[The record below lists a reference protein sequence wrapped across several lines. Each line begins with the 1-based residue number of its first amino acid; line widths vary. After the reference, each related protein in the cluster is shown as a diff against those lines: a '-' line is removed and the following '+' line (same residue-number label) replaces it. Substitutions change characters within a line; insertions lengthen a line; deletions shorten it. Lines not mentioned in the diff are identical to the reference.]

1 MIIDYDHNPNTTT
14 DHKLQSLKES
24 VQMAL
29 DGEIADLWER
39 VKAHVIKMLPKH
51 QSDLTPQY
59 AECSTAANVAEKV
72 VTIPGI
78 TALTEGL
85 AIAVKF
91 AGSNTAASPT
101 LNVNGLGAKD
111 IMRYGTTRPSTSA
124 ASSWNA
130 GSVVKFVYDGTY
142 WQMVGWINTTYSG
155 MTDAEYQAGTSTTNR
170 LITPARL
177 KAAIEYHTSDM
188 REDVDELTDAQSAS
202 VAATL
207 SGVDGTIY
215 LRKVGKTVMMFLTLG
230 DGTILSNATGTDVIA
245 TLPEGWRPKK
255 YFVTT
260 GMARD
265 AGLWASA
272 SYSPFTLAVDTT
284 GTVTLRYT
292 ASVIKTQM
300 YLVAQACYIA
310 N

>member
-29 DGEIADLWER
+29 DGEISDLWAR

-59 AECSTAANVAEKV
+59 AECSTAANVAAKV

-155 MTDAEYQAGTSTTNR
+155 MTDAEYQAGTSTTQR
-170 LITPARL
+170 LIAPSRL
-177 KAAIEYHTSDM
+177 KAAIEYHAGNKI
-188 REDVDELTDAQSAS
+188 TDFSYNYSTISANS
-202 VAATL
+202 SGDITL
-207 SGVDGTIY
+207 NNSGRY
-215 LRKVGKTVMMFLTLG
+215 LIVTLG
-230 DGTILSNATGTDVIA
+230 ASTTIRDIILVNVASAGLTNVSRVLNATDLT
-245 TLPEGWRPKK
+245 
-255 YFVTT
+255 VTT
-260 GMARD
+260 G
-265 AGLWASA
+265 
-272 SYSPFTLAVDTT
+272 
-284 GTVTLRYT
+284 T
-292 ASVIKTQM
+292 AQLT
-300 YLVAQACYIA
+300 IA
-310 N
+310 NASGYQLTVCKFNLTSTS